1 MPSDAD
7 SLKQAAAGRAL
18 EHVRDGMVL
27 GLGTGSTIRF
37 FLDLLGKRVR
47 AGGLN
52 GVVGV
57 PTSRR
62 TAEIA
67 RGLGIRVSRL
77 RAQPRLDLTVD
88 GADEVDPRGDLI
100 KGLGGALLREKIV
113 AQASDRF
120 IVIVDESKAVERLG
134 TRSPVPVEVTRFGS
148 SRHEAFVAGLGAQV
162 ALRRAGDGRRYVT
175 SNGNYILDARFPRGI
190 DDPGALDQ
198 ALRVRAGIVENGL
211 FLGMTTRVLVAAAG
225 GVRAI
230 EPGGTAASASGTA
243 GSART

>member
-1 MPSDAD
+1 MPAETDA
-7 SLKQAAAGRAL
+7 LKRAAAARAL
-18 EHVRDGMVL
+18 ESVRDGMVL

-37 FLDLLGKRVR
+37 FLDLLWERVR
-47 AGGLN
+47 AGEVT

-67 RGLGIRVSRL
+67 RGHGIRISRL
-77 RAQPRLDLTVD
+77 RSQPRLDLTVD

-120 IVIVDESKAVERLG
+120 IVIVDESKVVERLG
-134 TRSPVPVEVTRFGS
+134 TRSPLPVEVTRFGS
-148 SRHEAFVAGLGAQV
+148 SRHQAFVAALGAEV
-162 ALRRAGDGRRYVT
+162 TLRRTADGSRYVT
-175 SNGNYILDARFPRGI
+175 SNGNYILDARFPEGI
-190 DDPGALDQ
+190 DDPVALDGALR
-198 ALRVRAGIVENGL
+198 ARAGIVEHGM
-211 FLGMTTRVLVAAAG
+211 FLGMTTRALVAASG

-230 EPGGTAASASGTA
+230 EPGGTA
-243 GSART
+243 

>member
-1 MPSDAD
+1 MPAEIDA
-7 SLKQAAAGRAL
+7 LKRAAAARAL
-18 EHVRDGMVL
+18 ESVRDGMVL

-37 FLDLLGKRVR
+37 FLDLLGERVR
-47 AGGLN
+47 AGEVK

-77 RAQPRLDLTVD
+77 RSQPRLDLTVD

-120 IVIVDESKAVERLG
+120 IVIVDESKVVERLG
-134 TRSPVPVEVTRFGS
+134 TRSPLPVEVTRFGS
-148 SRHEAFVAGLGAQV
+148 SRHQAFVAALGAEV
-162 ALRRAGDGRRYVT
+162 TLRRTADGSRYVT
-175 SNGNYILDARFPRGI
+175 SNGNYILDARFPEGI
-190 DDPGALDQ
+190 ADPVALDGALR
-198 ALRVRAGIVENGL
+198 ARAGIVEHGM
-211 FLGMTTRVLVAAAG
+211 FLGMTTGALVAASG

-230 EPGGTAASASGTA
+230 EPGGTA
-243 GSART
+243 

>member
-1 MPSDAD
+1 MPADTDA
-7 SLKQAAAGRAL
+7 LKRAAAARAL
-18 EHVRDGMVL
+18 ESVRDGMVL

-37 FLDLLGKRVR
+37 FLDLLGDSVR
-47 AGGLN
+47 AGGLS

-120 IVIVDESKAVERLG
+120 IAIVDESKVVPRLG
-134 TRSPVPVEVTRFGS
+134 TRSPLPVEVTRFGS
-148 SRHEAFVAGLGAQV
+148 SRHMAFVAGLGAEV
-162 ALRRAGDGRRYVT
+162 ALRRTADGSRYVT
-175 SNGNYILDARFPRGI
+175 SNGNYILDARFPDGI
-190 DDPGALDQ
+190 EDAVALDGALR
-198 ALRVRAGIVENGL
+198 ARAGIVEHGL
-211 FLGMTTRVLVAAAG
+211 FLGMTTRALVAAPG
-225 GVRAI
+225 GVRTI
-230 EPGGTAASASGTA
+230 ELGGKP
-243 GSART
+243 